1 MEIKSVELKES
12 TVDMDGRTIEG
23 YASTWER
30 DQTGDVIHKG
40 AFAKSINERF
50 RAGRIKV
57 LWQHAE
63 PIGVPLEMREDD
75 YGLFVKSRISKTRL
89 GDEALELARDGV
101 VDAMSIGFSVPT
113 GKWDYDEESNTRHIR
128 EVKLFEYS
136 LVTFPANEG
145 ALVTGIKQIEQAL
158 SRGTAT
164 PAQIEALVQ
173 ALEDLKKSIAPEQKK
188 EPSIDL
194 SALDDLRAAVKSH
207 KSRYNRQ

>member
-89 GDEALELARDGV
+89 GEDRK
-101 VDAMSIGFSVPT
+101 S
-113 GKWDYDEESNTRHIR
+113 TRLNSSH
-128 EVKLFEYS
+128 V
-136 LVTFPANEG
+136 AN
-145 ALVTGIKQIEQAL
+145 
-158 SRGTAT
+158 SY
-164 PAQIEALVQ
+164 
-173 ALEDLKKSIAPEQKK
+173 
-188 EPSIDL
+188 
-194 SALDDLRAAVKSH
+194 AVCCSKN
-207 KSRYNRQ
+207 K

>member
-30 DQTGDVIHKG
+30 DQTGDVIHQG

-63 PIGVPLEMREDD
+63 PIGVPLEMREDEH
-75 YGLFVKSRISKTRL
+75 GLFVKSRISKTRL

-113 GKWDYDEESNTRHIR
+113 GKWDYDEDSNTRHIR
-128 EVKLFEYS
+128 EVKRFEYS
-136 LVTFPANEG
+136 LAPCRAREG
-145 ALVTGIKQIEQAL
+145 ARVTGINQLEQAL

-164 PAQIEALVQ
+164 PEQIEAWVQ
-173 ALEDLKKSIAPEQKK
+173 TLGDGNKSIAPEQGK
-188 EPSIDL
+188 
-194 SALDDLRAAVKSH
+194 
-207 KSRYNRQ
+207 